1 MSTLYIPIGISGS
14 GKTTYGNKLKAKVV
28 CPDDIRK
35 EVNGSISDQSNSGK
49 VFSIYE
55 KRMADLA
62 SKGKDVFASMTHLKY
77 SYIKNTINAYKS
89 ATPFKVVFILFEDSL
104 DWKKCYNRIKN
115 DLGNGVDRSDVPED
129 VIRNQVERY
138 KLVRSLVL
146 KAKPSDFKNVESI
159 EIIKV

>member
-35 EVNGSISDQSNSGK
+35 EVNGSISDQSNSSK

-62 SKGKDVFASMTHLKY
+62 SKGEDVFASMTHLKY
-77 SYIKNTINAYKS
+77 SYVKNTINAYKS
-89 ATPFKVVFILFEDSL
+89 ANPFKVVFILFEDSL
-104 DWKKCYNRIKN
+104 DWKKCYNRVKN
-115 DLGNGVDRSDVPED
+115 DLGNGIDRSDVPED
-129 VIRNQVERY
+129 VIRNQAERY
-138 KLVRSLVL
+138 KLVRNLVL
-146 KAKPSDFKNVESI
+146 KAKPSDFKNVKNI
-159 EIIKV
+159 EISKV

>member
-28 CPDDIRK
+28 CPDDIRR

-49 VFSIYE
+49 IFSIYE
-55 KRMADLA
+55 KKLADLA
-62 SKGKDVFASMTHLKY
+62 NEGKDVFASMTHLRY

-89 ATPFKVVFILFEDSL
+89 KTPFRVVFVLFEDSL
-104 DWKKCYNRIKN
+104 DWKKCYERVKK
-115 DLGNGVDRSDVPED
+115 DLKKGIDRSNVPED
-129 VIRNQVERY
+129 VIRNQSERY
-138 KLVRSLVL
+138 KLVRDLVL
-146 KAKPSDFKNVESI
+146 KAKPSDFKNVEDI